1 MVYVIV
7 KKDHI
12 HLSIERF
19 DSEQD
24 ALNFI
29 EKVEKD
35 LRMRCELIHEER

>member
-12 HLSIERF
+12 TISIERF
-19 DSEQD
+19 DLEQD

-35 LRMRCELIHEER
+35 LRMRCELVYEKD